1 MGLFEQSRGGEPH
14 KQQQPLHE
22 LGAGRVVVASARDH
36 RPFEPN
42 MLASSSLNPGSS
54 KVTRFFACKCDAT
67 RAVSACL
74 AALSPRRSTDTP
86 DGVCVAHTFPASP
99 AAGVTTTSVEVQA
112 QSHLASNIATVA
124 WLLNGLLRG
133 MQEMQSGGSDWMDWR
148 WRDRRARDRRARDRR
163 VNLYPQA
170 QV

>member
-1 MGLFEQSRGGEPH
+1 MVLLC
-14 KQQQPLHE
+14 K
-22 LGAGRVVVASARDH
+22 D
-36 RPFEPN
+36 FEPN
-42 MLASSSLNPGSS
+42 MLASFSLNPGSS

-124 WLLNGLLRG
+124 WLLMRGLQAAVRLTGWTGERAS
-133 MQEMQSGGSDWMDWR
+133 EHCAARPIFFLGSSQRILLEPICSM
-148 WRDRRARDRRARDRR
+148 
-163 VNLYPQA
+163 
-170 QV
+170 